1 MAPLVSIIIPNWNG
15 RHHLEACLSS
25 LRNQTFTDFEVILVD
40 NDSSDGSQEFVLENF
55 PEVRL
60 VELESNQGFTGGCN
74 AGFEGALGEFIVLL
88 NNDTE
93 ADSNWLSSLV
103 DAFARNADAGILAT
117 RIMLFDR
124 RDHFHSA
131 GDIYGIDGIPGNR
144 GVWQKD
150 LDQYLEEEEVFS
162 ACGAAAAYRRTM
174 IDEIGFL
181 DDAFYFSCE
190 DVDMGWRAHLAGWR
204 VIYVPSAVVY
214 HKLKATGGS
223 VTGSYYDGRNF
234 LYLIWKN
241 YPWPLLRGHL
251 MPIIRAQLGITWEAL
266 KSWRGEAARA
276 RLRGQCAGLMGV
288 IRMLPERR
296 RIQANRQLPDDAL
309 TALLSPVDEKLGD
322 S

>member
-15 RHHLEACLSS
+15 RHHLETCLSS
-25 LRNQTFTDFEVILVD
+25 LRNQSFTEFEVILVD
-40 NDSSDGSQEFVLENF
+40 NDSSDGSQKFVLENF

-60 VELESNQGFTGGCN
+60 IELDSNLGFTGGCN
-74 AGFEGALGEFIVLL
+74 AGFEAALGAFIVLL

-93 ADSNWLSSLV
+93 TDSNWLSSLV
-103 DAFARNADAGILAT
+103 DAFSRNADAGVLAS

-131 GDIYGIDGIPGNR
+131 GDCYSIDGIPGNR

-150 LDQYLEEEEVFS
+150 LDQYSEEEEVFS

-181 DDAFYFSCE
+181 DDDFYFSCE

-204 VIYVPSAVVY
+204 VVYVPDAVVY

-234 LYLIWKN
+234 LYLVWKN
-241 YPWPLLRGHL
+241 YPWSLLRSHL
-251 MPIIRAQLGITWEAL
+251 FRIMRAQLRITWKAL

-276 RLRGQCAGLMGV
+276 RLRGQLSGLTG
-288 IRMLPERR
+288 IFAMLPERR
-296 RIQANRQLPDDAL
+296 RIQADRQLPDDAL
-309 TALLSPVDEKLGD
+309 ATLLSPVDEKLED

>member
-74 AGFEGALGEFIVLL
+74 AGFEVALGAFIVLL

-103 DAFARNADAGILAT
+103 DAFGRNSDAGILAS

-131 GDIYGIDGIPGNR
+131 GDCYSIDGIPGNR
-144 GVWQKD
+144 GVWQED
-150 LDQYLEEEEVFS
+150 RDQSSEEEEVFS
-162 ACGAAAAYRRTM
+162 ACGAAAAYRRSM
-174 IDEIGFL
+174 SDEIGFL
-181 DDAFYFSCE
+181 DDDFYFSCE

-204 VIYVPSAVVY
+204 VIYVPSAVIY
-214 HKLKATGGS
+214 HKLKATGGN

-241 YPWPLLRGHL
+241 YPWPLLRRHL
-251 MPIIRAQLGITWEAL
+251 IPIIRAQLRITWEAL
-266 KSWRGEAARA
+266 ISWRGKAARA
-276 RLRGQCAGLMGV
+276 RLRGQFAGLTGV

-309 TALLSPVDEKLGD
+309 TTLLSPVDEKLGD

>member
-1 MAPLVSIIIPNWNG
+1 MAPVVSIIIPNWNG

-40 NDSSDGSQEFVLENF
+40 NYSSDGSQEFVLESF
-55 PEVRL
+55 PDVRL
-60 VELESNQGFTGGCN
+60 VELESNRGFTGGCN
-74 AGFEGALGEFIVLL
+74 AGFEAALGAFIVLL

-103 DAFARNADAGILAT
+103 DAFGRNAEAGVLAS

-131 GDIYGIDGIPGNR
+131 GDCYGIDGIPGNR

-150 LDQYLEEEEVFS
+150 LDQYGEEEEVFS
-162 ACGAAAAYRRTM
+162 ACGAAAAYRRTL

-181 DDAFYFSCE
+181 DDDFYFSCE
-190 DVDMGWRAHLAGWR
+190 DVDMGWRAHLAGWK
-204 VIYVPSAVVY
+204 VIYVPSAVIF

-241 YPWPLLRGHL
+241 YPWPLLRRHL
-251 MPIIRAQLGITWEAL
+251 IPIIRAQLRITWEAL

-276 RLRGQCAGLMGV
+276 RLRGQFAGLTGV
-288 IRMLPERR
+288 IRMLPKRR
-296 RIQANRQLPDDAL
+296 RIQAIRQLPDDTLA
-309 TALLSPVDEKLGD
+309 TLLSPVDEKLGD